1 MLWAGMSV
9 NASPTVMFLLISFG
23 TVLGIAGTDLVL
35 PAIPAMPTA
44 FGGTAALAQMVLA
57 AYAGGTLVGLL
68 TFGELGAR
76 YSRRKL
82 LVWSLGLFAVTS
94 LLSAYAPTLEWLVV
108 LRFAQGAFG
117 SGPAVFAP
125 GFIHGLYPADKAPS
139 MFGRLGSIESLTPAL
154 APIVGAYL
162 MTVGGWQTSFVMLA
176 GLAILCAI
184 GSWAYRQSLP
194 DRLEALELHRSYMS
208 IIRNRDFLR
217 HGLSQALSL
226 ASILIFVFGAPAV
239 MTGALGMTIGDFILL
254 QVFGIALFIL
264 ASNASNALARRFG
277 TERMIMIGT
286 GGVVLGFFLV
296 LLYTSLGGRS
306 LTVLVPLWMTANG
319 AFGIRGPIGFHQ
331 AILASRGDHSRG
343 AALVVAAI
351 LGITAGGTAAAAPF
365 IDIGWWPLALA
376 SSLAALLALLCL
388 TLIGSTAK
396 EAEDG

>member
-1 MLWAGMSV
+1 M

-44 FGGTAALAQMVLA
+44 LGGTTALAQMVLA

-68 TFGELGAR
+68 AFGELGAR

-82 LVWSLGLFAVTS
+82 LVWSLGLFAVAS
-94 LLSAYAPTLEWLVV
+94 LLSAYAPTLEWLVI

-154 APIVGAYL
+154 APHRRSLSYDGG
-162 MTVGGWQTSFVMLA
+162 GGWQTSFLMLA
-176 GLAILCAI
+176 GLAILGAV

-194 DRLEALELHRSYMS
+194 DRLEAPEVHQSYMS
-208 IIRNRDFLR
+208 IIRNGDFLR

-226 ASILIFVFGAPAV
+226 GSILIFVFGAPAV
-239 MTGALGMTIGDFILL
+239 MTGTLGMTIGDFILL

-286 GGVVLGFFLV
+286 GGLVLGFFLI
-296 LLYTSLGGRS
+296 LLYTSLGGPS
-306 LTVLVPLWMTANG
+306 LSVLVPLWMTANG

-331 AILASRGDHSRG
+331 AIVASRGDHSRG

-365 IDIGWWPLALA
+365 INIG
-376 SSLAALLALLCL
+376 
-388 TLIGSTAK
+388 
-396 EAEDG
+396 